1 MIDNKISNF
10 VESQFPKYDSQ
21 ENELFVTFAKEYYKW
36 MESEGKPI
44 WWNRKYL
51 SNLDIDTVSDSLLT
65 FLKELY
71 LKNIK
76 LSTKADIRMLIKHC
90 LDIYRSKGSID
101 SIDLLF
107 KLIYDEIISVY
118 LPREDILKA
127 SSGNWKRYSY
137 IRLSLSE
144 KNASL
149 NHRKI
154 RGAKSG
160 ATAFVDD
167 VIRKFVKFRPIDVA
181 RVSAIRGEFVSGEQ
195 IYVDGTKISQSDSFI
210 IPSMT
215 SIEIDSGGTGSGFSI
230 GDVVNIVSNLGDQ
243 GFARVSEITRADGTI
258 SFNLVDSGYG
268 YSSSGSETIVSTTTL
283 VLSNVVVSNTY
294 ATSYFN
300 FDDSVSAN
308 GITGSVVGTN
318 KMTFVLSDTNFTYD
332 YTPSIGTI
340 LYQHSNVT
348 PGEQFVTAYGTIKK
362 AYVNDLGES
371 CLEVSD
377 INGVFKN
384 DVVKS
389 GIWSG
394 NISDQRLNLG
404 IRRQSGSFSNGTI
417 LTSSG
422 ISAQVDLV
430 YSNY

>member
-1 MIDNKISNF
+1 M
-10 VESQFPKYDSQ
+10 
-21 ENELFVTFAKEYYKW
+21 
-36 MESEGKPI
+36 
-44 WWNRKYL
+44 
-51 SNLDIDTVSDSLLT
+51 
-65 FLKELY
+65 
-71 LKNIK
+71 
-76 LSTKADIRMLIKHC
+76 
-90 LDIYRSKGSID
+90 
-101 SIDLLF
+101 
-107 KLIYDEIISVY
+107 
-118 LPREDILKA
+118 
-127 SSGNWKRYSY
+127 
-137 IRLSLSE
+137 
-144 KNASL
+144 
-149 NHRKI
+149 
-154 RGAKSG
+154 
-160 ATAFVDD
+160 
-167 VIRKFVKFRPIDVA
+167 
-181 RVSAIRGEFVSGEQ
+181 
-195 IYVDGTKISQSDSFI
+195 
-210 IPSMT
+210 
-215 SIEIDSGGTGSGFSI
+215 
-230 GDVVNIVSNLGDQ
+230 
-243 GFARVSEITRADGTI
+243 
-258 SFNLVDSGYG
+258 VDSGYG

-404 IRRQSGSFSNGTI
+404 IRHQSGSFSNGTI
-417 LTSSG
+417 LTGSG

-430 YSNY
+430 DRFGPIVTGKQIGRAHV